1 MATKTKS
8 TSKASSKTKVTPKRI
23 MDSYTKYLLL
33 EGKQPPSV
41 FKFADDLGISER
53 EFYTHFTSFDSI
65 EKKIWED
72 LMNETLHALEKDS
85 KYANFNA
92 REKLLSFYYTHIEV
106 LKGKRS
112 FIMMRWSGLKD
123 NMKTPEPLRGYKDHF
138 LKYAKS
144 IIVDGINGD
153 EIKERTFIS
162 DRYNQALWLQLLF
175 VIDYWIKDTST
186 DFEQTDAA
194 IEKAVN
200 LSFELL
206 SESTLDRAIDFVKF
220 LWQTK

>member
-1 MATKTKS
+1 MATKTK
-8 TSKASSKTKVTPKRI
+8 TTAKPKMTPKRLI
-23 MDSYTKYLLL
+23 DAYLKYVLT

-41 FKFADDLGISER
+41 FKFADDLGISEAD
-53 EFYTHFTSFDSI
+53 FYSHFSSFESI
-65 EKKIWED
+65 EKGIWEG
-72 LMNETLHALEKDS
+72 LMAETLTAIEKDS
-85 KYANFNA
+85 NYESFNA
-92 REKLLSFYYTHIEV
+92 REKLLSFYYTHLEV

-112 FIMMRWSGLKD
+112 FIMLRWSGLKD
-123 NMKTPEPLRGYKDHF
+123 TMKTPDALKSYKEHF
-138 LKYAKS
+138 LKFAKR
-144 IIVDGINGD
+144 IIVEGINGD
-153 EIKERTFIS
+153 EIKERSFIS
-162 DRYNQALWLQLLF
+162 DRYNQALWLQLVF
-175 VIDYWIKDTST
+175 VIDFWVKDTSA